1 MIKALIIVA
10 LLTTELTIIG
20 TQPSIAKPLTVR
32 FYCGQ
37 SFDTDQNKILPTTF
51 VATSARTESIAIIR
65 WKSGF
70 GGYPPQVRCNMVSSK
85 FQTAWT
91 GGNLKFIKAGVS
103 NQTGQGI
110 VCGTADR
117 QQKCDDAQMLFT
129 LKNHQDAINIIANIN
144 SIRSGK
150 VGNPILQSSGDSLV
164 DLEQLIQ

>member
-1 MIKALIIVA
+1 VKLIILA
-10 LLTTELTIIG
+10 TLLTTELTILAV
-20 TQPSIAKPLTVR
+20 QPSTANPPTVR

-70 GGYPPQVRCNMVSSK
+70 GGYSPQVRCNMVSTK

-110 VCGTADR
+110 ICGTAEL
-117 QQKCDDAQMLFT
+117 QQKCDDAQILFT
-129 LKNHQDAINIIANIN
+129 LKNHQDAKNIITSIN
-144 SIRSGK
+144 SIKSGK
-150 VGNPILQSSGDSLV
+150 IRNPILQSSGDSSV

>member
-1 MIKALIIVA
+1 MKLLILATLI
-10 LLTTELTIIG
+10 TTELTMLAI
-20 TQPSIAKPLTVR
+20 QPSIANPSTVR

-37 SFDTDQNKILPTTF
+37 SFDVDQKKILPTTF

-70 GGYPPQVRCNMVSSK
+70 GGYSPQVRCNMVSTK
-85 FQTAWT
+85 FQSAWA

-110 VCGTADR
+110 ICGTAEL
-117 QQKCDDAQMLFT
+117 QQKCDDSQILFT
-129 LKNHQDAINIIANIN
+129 LKNHQDAKNIITSIN
-144 SIRSGK
+144 SIRK
-150 VGNPILQSSGDSLV
+150 GNVRGPLSQSSGDSLV

>member
-1 MIKALIIVA
+1 VKLLILVT
-10 LLTTELTIIG
+10 LLITELTLLAV
-20 TQPSIAKPLTVR
+20 QPSTANPPTVR

-70 GGYPPQVRCNMVSSK
+70 GGYSPQIRCNMVSTK

-110 VCGTADR
+110 ICGTADL
-117 QQKCDDAQMLFT
+117 QQKCDESQMLFT
-129 LKNHQDAINIIANIN
+129 LKNHRDAKNIITSIN
-144 SIRSGK
+144 SIKSGK
-150 VGNPILQSSGDSLV
+150 TRTPPSQSSGDSSV
-164 DLEQLIQ
+164 DLEQLRQ

>member
-1 MIKALIIVA
+1 VKLLTLATLI
-10 LLTTELTIIG
+10 TTELTMLAS
-20 TQPSIAKPLTVR
+20 QPSIANPSTVR

-37 SFDTDQNKILPTTF
+37 SFDADQKKILPTTF

-70 GGYPPQVRCNMVSSK
+70 GGYSPQVRCNMVSTK
-85 FQTAWT
+85 FQSAWA

-110 VCGTADR
+110 ICGTAEL
-117 QQKCDDAQMLFT
+117 QQKCDDSQILFT
-129 LKNHQDAINIIANIN
+129 LKNHQDAKNIITSIN
-144 SIRSGK
+144 SIRK
-150 VGNPILQSSGDSLV
+150 GNVRGPLSQSSGDSLV

>member
-1 MIKALIIVA
+1 MKVLILA
-10 LLTTELTIIG
+10 TLLTTELTLLAV
-20 TQPSIAKPLTVR
+20 QPSTANPPTVR

-70 GGYPPQVRCNMVSSK
+70 GGYSPQVRCNMVSTK
-85 FQTAWT
+85 FQSAWT

-110 VCGTADR
+110 ICGIANL
-117 QQKCDDAQMLFT
+117 QQKCDDAQILFT
-129 LKNHQDAINIIANIN
+129 LRNHQDARNIITSINNIK
-144 SIRSGK
+144 SGK
-150 VGNPILQSSGDSLV
+150 TNSPPLQSSGDSLV

>member
-1 MIKALIIVA
+1 MKILILAALV
-10 LLTTELTIIG
+10 TTELTILAV
-20 TQPSIAKPLTVR
+20 QPSLANPPIVR

-65 WKSGF
+65 WRSGF
-70 GGYPPQVRCNMVSSK
+70 GGYTPQVRCNMVSSK

-150 VGNPILQSSGDSLV
+150 VGNPILQSSGESIV
-164 DLEQLIQ
+164 DLEQLIK